1 LFRLSKESLISISSR
16 GQSGLSLKERGL
28 GILTRSPFMKS
39 NLLSEREEDEEVD
52 EAGRERD
59 SD

>member
-1 LFRLSKESLISISSR
+1 
-16 GQSGLSLKERGL
+16 
-28 GILTRSPFMKS
+28 MKS